1 MVHAQL
7 HSRYPARRLAR
18 HVLLGAVL
26 LVTLASSTAMAA
38 PPPPPAAT
46 APPEPTAQDRAA
58 ELKKRGDA
66 AMDAL
71 HYDEAIDDYTQA
83 YALAADPALLYN
95 RGRVHQARAEWPAA
109 LADLERF
116 ARDATPELRQR
127 VPKLDELL
135 AEARGHVAT
144 VALTSNVDGA
154 RVLVRRTQVGTTP
167 IAGSLQLDSGP
178 AIIEVLAE
186 GFFDWRRELD
196 LKGGATTVL
205 VAQLGTKSTSGVLR
219 VSAITPGARVRID
232 ETPTTSAPA
241 EAIVL
246 AGVHR
251 VVVHAEGCDDR
262 ETNVVVA
269 AGETKEVT
277 LEPERRPALT
287 SRWWFWTGVG
297 VVVVAG
303 ATVTY
308 ALVTSR
314 PADKGDQ
321 FQPGQVS
328 APLMHW

>member
-1 MVHAQL
+1 M
-7 HSRYPARRLAR
+7 
-18 HVLLGAVL
+18 GA
-26 LVTLASSTAMAA
+26 
-38 PPPPPAAT
+38 PPPAAADT
-46 APPEPTAQDRAA
+46 AAAPASPEERAA
-58 ELKKRGDA
+58 TLKKQGDA

-71 HYDEAIDDYTQA
+71 RYDEAIDAYTQA
-83 YALAADPALLYN
+83 YALSPDPALLYN
-95 RGRVHQARAEWPAA
+95 RGRVHQARGEWPAA

-116 ARDATPELRQR
+116 SHDATPELRQR

-144 VALTSNVDGA
+144 VTITSNVDGA
-154 RVLVRRTQVGTTP
+154 RVLVRKTQVGTTP
-167 IAGSLQLDSGP
+167 IPSPLQLDSGP
-178 AIIEVLAE
+178 ATVEVLAE
-186 GFFDWRRELD
+186 GFFDWRRELE

-205 VAQLGTKSTSGVLR
+205 VAQLGTKSTSGILR
-219 VSAITPGARVRID
+219 VSALTPGTRVRID
-232 ETPTTSAPA
+232 EAPASSAPA

-251 VVVHAEGCDDR
+251 VVIHADGYDDR
-262 ETNVVVA
+262 ETNVVVG

-277 LEPERRPALT
+277 LEPEKRPALT

-308 ALVTSR
+308 ALLTSK

>member
-1 MVHAQL
+1 M
-7 HSRYPARRLAR
+7 
-18 HVLLGAVL
+18 GA
-26 LVTLASSTAMAA
+26 
-38 PPPPPAAT
+38 PPPAAADT
-46 APPEPTAQDRAA
+46 AAAPASPEERAA
-58 ELKKRGDA
+58 TLKKQGDA

-71 HYDEAIDDYTQA
+71 RYDEAIDAYTQA
-83 YALAADPALLYN
+83 YALSPDPALLYN
-95 RGRVHQARAEWPAA
+95 RGRVHQARGEWPAA

-116 ARDATPELRQR
+116 SHDATPELRQR

-144 VALTSNVDGA
+144 VTITSNVDGA
-154 RVLVRRTQVGTTP
+154 RVLVRKTQVGTTP
-167 IAGSLQLDSGP
+167 IPSPLQLDSGP
-178 AIIEVLAE
+178 ATVEVLAE
-186 GFFDWRRELD
+186 GFFDWRRELE

-205 VAQLGTKSTSGVLR
+205 VAQLGTKSTSGILR
-219 VSAITPGARVRID
+219 VSALTPGTRVRID
-232 ETPTTSAPA
+232 EAPASSAPA

-251 VVVHAEGCDDR
+251 VVIHADGYDDL
-262 ETNVVVA
+262 ETNVVVG

-277 LEPERRPALT
+277 LEPEKRPALT

-308 ALVTSR
+308 ALLTSK

>member
-1 MVHAQL
+1 M
-7 HSRYPARRLAR
+7 
-18 HVLLGAVL
+18 GA
-26 LVTLASSTAMAA
+26 
-38 PPPPPAAT
+38 PPPAAADT
-46 APPEPTAQDRAA
+46 AAAPASPEERAA
-58 ELKKRGDA
+58 TLKKQGDA

-71 HYDEAIDDYTQA
+71 RYDEAIDAYTQA
-83 YALAADPALLYN
+83 YALSPDPALLYN
-95 RGRVHQARAEWPAA
+95 RGRVHQARGEWPAA

-116 ARDATPELRQR
+116 SLDATPELRQR

-144 VALTSNVDGA
+144 VTITSNVDGA
-154 RVLVRRTQVGTTP
+154 RVLVRKTQVGTTP
-167 IAGSLQLDSGP
+167 IPSPLQLDSGP
-178 AIIEVLAE
+178 ATVEVLAE
-186 GFFDWRRELD
+186 GFFDWRRELE

-205 VAQLGTKSTSGVLR
+205 VAQLGTKSTSGILR
-219 VSAITPGARVRID
+219 VSALTPGTRVRID
-232 ETPTTSAPA
+232 EAPASSAPA

-251 VVVHAEGCDDR
+251 VVIHADGYDDL
-262 ETNVVVA
+262 ETNVVVG

-277 LEPERRPALT
+277 LEPEKRPALT

-308 ALVTSR
+308 ALLTSK

>member
-1 MVHAQL
+1 M
-7 HSRYPARRLAR
+7 
-18 HVLLGAVL
+18 G
-26 LVTLASSTAMAA
+26 A
-38 PPPPPAAT
+38 PPPAPADTAAAPASPEERAAT
-46 APPEPTAQDRAA
+46 
-58 ELKKRGDA
+58 LKKQGDA

-71 HYDEAIDDYTQA
+71 RYDEAIDAYTQA
-83 YALAADPALLYN
+83 YALSPDPALLYN
-95 RGRVHQARAEWPAA
+95 RGRVHQARGEWPAA

-116 ARDATPELRQR
+116 SHDATPELRQR

-144 VALTSNVDGA
+144 VTITSNVDGA
-154 RVLVRRTQVGTTP
+154 RVLVRKTQVGTTP
-167 IAGSLQLDSGP
+167 IPGPLQLDSGP
-178 AIIEVLAE
+178 ALVEVLAE
-186 GFFDWRRELD
+186 GFFDWRRELE

-219 VSAITPGARVRID
+219 VSALTPGTRVRID
-232 ETPTTSAPA
+232 EAAASSAPA

-251 VVVHAEGCDDR
+251 VVIHADGYDDR
-262 ETNVVVA
+262 ETNVVVG

-277 LEPERRPALT
+277 LEPEKRPALT

-308 ALVTSR
+308 ALLTSK

>member
-1 MVHAQL
+1 MGAPP
-7 HSRYPARRLAR
+7 PAPAD
-18 HVLLGAVL
+18 
-26 LVTLASSTAMAA
+26 TAAA
-38 PPPPPAAT
+38 PPSPEERAAT
-46 APPEPTAQDRAA
+46 
-58 ELKKRGDA
+58 LKKQGDA

-71 HYDEAIDDYTQA
+71 RYDEAIDDYTQA
-83 YALAADPALLYN
+83 YALSPDPALLYN
-95 RGRVHQARAEWPAA
+95 RGRVHQARGEWPAA

-116 ARDATPELRQR
+116 AHDATPELRQR

-144 VALTSNVDGA
+144 VTLTSNVDGA
-154 RVLVRRTQVGTTP
+154 RVLVRKTQVGITP
-167 IAGSLQLDSGP
+167 IPGSLQLDSGP
-178 AIIEVLAE
+178 AIVEVLAE
-186 GFFDWRRELD
+186 GFFDWRRELE

-219 VSAITPGARVRID
+219 VSALTPGSRVRID
-232 ETPTTSAPA
+232 EAPASSAPA

-251 VVVHAEGCDDR
+251 VVIHADGYDDR
-262 ETNVVVA
+262 ETNVVVG

-277 LEPERRPALT
+277 LEPEKRPALT

-308 ALVTSR
+308 ALLASK

>member
-1 MVHAQL
+1 M
-7 HSRYPARRLAR
+7 
-18 HVLLGAVL
+18 G
-26 LVTLASSTAMAA
+26 A
-38 PPPPPAAT
+38 PPPAPADTAVAPASPEERAAT
-46 APPEPTAQDRAA
+46 
-58 ELKKRGDA
+58 LKKQGDA

-71 HYDEAIDDYTQA
+71 RYDEAIDAYTQA
-83 YALAADPALLYN
+83 YALSPDPALLYN
-95 RGRVHQARAEWPAA
+95 RGRVHQARGEWPAA
-109 LADLERF
+109 LANLERF
-116 ARDATPELRQR
+116 SHDATPELRQR

-144 VALTSNVDGA
+144 VTITSNVDGA
-154 RVLVRRTQVGTTP
+154 RVLVRKTQVGTTP
-167 IAGSLQLDSGP
+167 IPAPLQLDSGP
-178 AIIEVLAE
+178 ATVEVLAE
-186 GFFDWRRELD
+186 GFFDWRRKLE

-205 VAQLGTKSTSGVLR
+205 VAQLGTKSTSGILR
-219 VSAITPGARVRID
+219 VSALTPGTRVRID
-232 ETPTTSAPA
+232 EAPASSAPA

-251 VVVHAEGCDDR
+251 VVIHADGYDDR
-262 ETNVVVA
+262 ETNVVVG

-277 LEPERRPALT
+277 LEPEKRPALT

-297 VVVVAG
+297 VVVVA

-308 ALVTSR
+308 ALLTSK

>member
-1 MVHAQL
+1 M
-7 HSRYPARRLAR
+7 
-18 HVLLGAVL
+18 GA
-26 LVTLASSTAMAA
+26 
-38 PPPPPAAT
+38 PPPAAADT
-46 APPEPTAQDRAA
+46 AAAPASPEERAA
-58 ELKKRGDA
+58 TLKKQGDA

-71 HYDEAIDDYTQA
+71 RYDEAIDAYTQA
-83 YALAADPALLYN
+83 YALSPDPALLYN
-95 RGRVHQARAEWPAA
+95 SGRVHQARGEWPAA

-116 ARDATPELRQR
+116 SHDATPELRQR

-144 VALTSNVDGA
+144 VTITSNVDGA
-154 RVLVRRTQVGTTP
+154 RVLVRKTQVGTTP
-167 IAGSLQLDSGP
+167 IPSPLQLDSGP
-178 AIIEVLAE
+178 ATVEVLAE
-186 GFFDWRRELD
+186 GFFDWRRELE

-205 VAQLGTKSTSGVLR
+205 VAQLGTKSTSGILR
-219 VSAITPGARVRID
+219 VSALTPGTRVRID
-232 ETPTTSAPA
+232 EAPASSAPA

-251 VVVHAEGCDDR
+251 VVIHADGYDDL
-262 ETNVVVA
+262 ETNVVVG

-277 LEPERRPALT
+277 LEPEKRPALT

-308 ALVTSR
+308 ALLTSK